1 MKTFLRGLL
10 TIWLTIL
17 LIVLVFVLS
26 VKNVLTDTVEV
37 MVKDTFREEISK
49 TSEELEMLEIDIDSI
64 NEVIENNKR
73 IGEIVNIFYD
83 ATIDYLVNNTN
94 VNIDVR
100 EELDNFI
107 DSYREILEEY
117 NIYITEKDK
126 QELVDG
132 ISDVL
137 NDVLEKDLAE
147 FKNSMDAETKQIIDA
162 YVFLTSVTF
171 KLIVIGLIIVT
182 LVLIALL
189 KKSYFKWLSNFGV
202 SSLIGGILLVILE
215 FIITTSLLEQENIK
229 ISLDSL
235 SIGGY
240 VLIGLGI
247 LSIVLNIV
255 FSKLKESKE

>member
-1 MKTFLRGLL
+1 MKSFLRGLL